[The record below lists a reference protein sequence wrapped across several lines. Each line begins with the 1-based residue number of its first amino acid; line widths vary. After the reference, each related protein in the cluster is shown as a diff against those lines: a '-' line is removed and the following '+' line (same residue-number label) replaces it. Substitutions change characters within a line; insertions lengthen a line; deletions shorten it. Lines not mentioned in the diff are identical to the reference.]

1 MNLVELTISDK
12 GIKDYNKNIKRCIKE
27 HPQHFSEKD
36 LIESLDDLIA
46 PYESVI
52 ADSECQK
59 IISDVKDNLTDF
71 KGVYMCSQLEHYIDY
86 LNEKITDNDNFYFVN
101 KYHRSCYGVAD
112 NASQVIEHF
121 KAIESEMGIDF
132 GNCVICL
139 RPIRKDQQ
147 PSEGG
152 WRWHKWGKYIG
163 VKKPQC
169 EYIYDEDDS
178 IKFVWCF
185 HLYSITK

>member
-12 GIKDYNKNIKRCIKE
+12 GIKAYNKNIKRCIKE

-46 PYESVI
+46 PYESVL

-71 KGVYMCSQLEHYIDY
+71 KGVYMCRQLEHYIEY

-101 KYHRSCYGVAD
+101 KYHMSCYGVAD

-121 KAIESEMGIDF
+121 KAIENEMGIDF

-147 PSEGG
+147 PSDGG
-152 WRWHKWGKYIG
+152 WRWHKWGEYIG

>member
-12 GIKDYNKNIKRCIKE
+12 GIKDYNENIKRCIKE

-36 LIESLDDLIA
+36 LIENLDDLIA
-46 PYESVI
+46 SYDLVL
-52 ADSECQK
+52 ADEECQK

-86 LNEKITDNDNFYFVN
+86 LNERITDDNEFYFN
-101 KYHRSCYGVAD
+101 DKYGLSCYGVAD

-121 KAIESEMGIDF
+121 KAIEKERGIDF
-132 GNCVICL
+132 GDCVICL
-139 RPIRKDQQ
+139 RPIRKDKQ
-147 PSEGG
+147 PSDGG
-152 WRWHKWGKYIG
+152 WRWHKWGEYIG
-163 VKKPQC
+163 VKNPQC

-185 HLYSITK
+185 HLYSITR

>member
-1 MNLVELTISDK
+1 MNLVELTISNR

-27 HPQHFSEKD
+27 YPQHFSKKD
-36 LIESLDDLIA
+36 LIERLDDLIA
-46 PYESVI
+46 SYESVL

-71 KGVYMCSQLEHYIDY
+71 KGVYMCSQLEHYIGY
-86 LNEKITDNDNFYFVN
+86 LNEKITDNNEFHFCD
-101 KYHRSCYGVAD
+101 KYGLRCYGVAD

-121 KAIESEMGIDF
+121 KAIESERGIDF
-132 GNCVICL
+132 GDCVICL

-147 PSEGG
+147 PSDGG
-152 WRWHKWGKYIG
+152 WRWHKWGEYIG
-163 VKKPQC
+163 VKEPQC

>member
-27 HPQHFSEKD
+27 YPQYFSEKD

-46 PYESVI
+46 PYESVL

-121 KAIESEMGIDF
+121 KAMESEMGIDF
-132 GNCVICL
+132 GKCVICL
-139 RPIRKDQQ
+139 RPIRKNQQ
-147 PSEGG
+147 PSDGG
-152 WRWHKWGKYIG
+152 WRWHKWGEYIG

-185 HLYSITK
+185 HLYSITE